1 MGLFFRLAA
10 GFKKV
15 FPETALGPVNTIRD
29 AQVLNDNSQDK
40 ARGEVCPVDKPAV
53 EGGGGRIFVDIQP
66 TSNDGLRKMH
76 QKMGMPGSVNR
87 P

>member
-1 MGLFFRLAA
+1 MYEACTKHAQELEG
-10 GFKKV
+10 V
-15 FPETALGPVNTIRD
+15 FHQPKTALGPVHTIRD

-40 ARGEVCPVDKPAV
+40 ARG
-53 EGGGGRIFVDIQP
+53 GRILVGIQP